1 MNKKIALITGVTGQD
16 GALLAKFLIKKNYIV
31 HGIKRRSSSFNTQ
44 RIDDIY
50 TDPNF
55 YKNNFH
61 LHYGDLTD
69 GLNIFNLINKIKPDE
84 IYNLGAQSHVKVS
97 FETPEYTAN
106 SDGIGVLR
114 LLEAIKS
121 CNLIKKTKFYQAST
135 SEMFGS
141 SPPIQNENTRFK
153 PSSPYGSAKVF
164 GYWITKNYRESYD
177 MFASNGILF
186 NHESH
191 LRGETFVTRKIT
203 MAAANILKKKQNKL
217 ILGNLNAVRD
227 WGDARDYVEGMW
239 KILQYKKPEDFILA
253 TGKGYTVRKFVEI
266 VFKKIGITL
275 AWKGKKEKEKGIDSK
290 TGKIIVEINP
300 KYYRPNEVER
310 LIGSNKKA
318 KKLLNWSPKI
328 SLNEMIDN
336 MLEHDIKNVK

>member
-1 MNKKIALITGVTGQD
+1 MSKKIALITGVTGQD
-16 GALLAKFLIKKNYIV
+16 GALLSKFLIKKNYIV

-50 TDPNF
+50 KDPNF

-69 GLNIFNLINKIKPDE
+69 GLNIFNLINKIKPTE

-114 LLEAIKS
+114 ILEAIRS
-121 CNLIKKTKFYQAST
+121 CNLVKKTRFYQAST

-141 SPPIQNENTRFK
+141 SPPIQDEKTRFK

-177 MFASNGILF
+177 IFASNGILF

-203 MAAANILKKKQNKL
+203 MAAAKILKKKQKKL

-253 TGKGYTVRKFVEI
+253 TGKGHTVRQFTEM
-266 VFKKIGITL
+266 VFKKIGIQL
-275 AWKGKKEKEKGIDSK
+275 VWRGKKEKEKGIDTK

-318 KKLLNWSPKI
+318 KKLLNWVPKI
-328 SLNEMIDN
+328 SFEEMVDN
-336 MLEHDIKNVK
+336 MLDHDIRNVK

>member
-1 MNKKIALITGVTGQD
+1 MKKKIALITGVTGQD
-16 GALLAKFLIKKNYIV
+16 GALLSKFLLKKNYIV

-50 TDPNF
+50 KDPNF
-55 YKNNFH
+55 YKNNFN

-69 GLNIFNLINKIKPDE
+69 GLNIFNLVSKIKPTE

-114 LLEAIKS
+114 ILEAIKS
-121 CNLIKKTKFYQAST
+121 CGLSSKTRFYQAST
-135 SEMFGS
+135 SEMYGS
-141 SPPIQNENTRFK
+141 SPPIQDERTKFK
-153 PSSPYGSAKVF
+153 PSSPYGSAKVY
-164 GYWITKNYRESYD
+164 GYWITKNYRESYN

-191 LRGETFVTRKIT
+191 LRGETFVTKKIT
-203 MAAANILKKKQNKL
+203 MAAAKILHKKQQKL
-217 ILGNLNAVRD
+217 VLGNLDAIRD

-239 KILQYKKPEDFILA
+239 KILQYKKPDDFVLA

-266 VFKKIGITL
+266 VFKKIGISL
-275 AWKGKKEKEKGIDSK
+275 KWQGKKENEKGIDIK
-290 TGKIIVEINP
+290 TGKVIVEINS
-300 KYYRPNEVER
+300 KYYRPNEVDQ
-310 LIGSNKKA
+310 LIGSYKKA

-328 SLNEMIDN
+328 SLEKMINN
-336 MLEHDIKNVK
+336 MLDYDIKNLR

>member
-1 MNKKIALITGVTGQD
+1 LNKKVALITGVTGQD
-16 GALLAKFLIKKNYIV
+16 GALLSKFLIKKNYVV

-50 TDPNF
+50 KDPNF
-55 YKNNFH
+55 FKNNFF

-69 GLNIFNLINKIKPDE
+69 GLNIFNLINKIKPSE

-106 SDGIGVLR
+106 SDGLGVLR

-164 GYWITKNYRESYD
+164 GYWITKNYRESYN

-191 LRGETFVTRKIT
+191 LRGETFVTKKIT
-203 MAAANILKKKQNKL
+203 MAAANILKKKQSKL

-266 VFKKIGITL
+266 VFKKIGIIL
-275 AWKGKKEKEKGIDSK
+275 IWKGRKEKEKGIDSK

-310 LIGSNKKA
+310 LIGSNKKV
-318 KKLLNWSPKI
+318 KKLLNWYPKI

-336 MLEHDIKNVK
+336 MLEHDIKNIK